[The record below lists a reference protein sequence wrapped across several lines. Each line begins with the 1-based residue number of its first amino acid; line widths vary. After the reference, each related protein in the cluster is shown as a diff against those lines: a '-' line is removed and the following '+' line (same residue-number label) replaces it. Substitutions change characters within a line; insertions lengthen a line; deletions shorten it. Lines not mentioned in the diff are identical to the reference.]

1 MCVNVPNALSIFRMC
16 LVPCFVVTFFSGGK
30 YATLYA
36 AGIYALAGV
45 TDVLDGIIAR
55 KFNLIT
61 KLGKILDPL
70 ADKMMTITVFV
81 CITIRGI
88 IPWWVILLLF
98 AKDLLL
104 VIGGAKLYREIS
116 SVFAANFM
124 GKATTV
130 FLVIGGII
138 IMIFDSLLPLWAKNA
153 FIWIA
158 VIMSFLA
165 FFSYLYQYIHFKRT
179 RDMSKL

>member
-1 MCVNVPNALSIFRMC
+1 MNVPNILSLFRMA
-16 LVPCFVVTFFSGGK
+16 LVPCFIFTFFSGHPK
-30 YATLYA
+30 AMLYS
-36 AGIYALAGV
+36 AGIYALAGL

-88 IPWWVILLLF
+88 IPWWMILLIF

-104 VIGGAKLYREIS
+104 VIGSAKLYREIS
-116 SVFAANFM
+116 SVFAANWI

-130 FLVIGGII
+130 FLVTGGIL
-138 IMIFDSLLPLWAKNA
+138 IMLLENKIPPLAKTA

-158 VIMSFLA
+158 IIMSLLA
-165 FFSYLYQYIHFKRT
+165 FGSYLYQYLHFRRT
-179 RDMSKL
+179 HDMSKL